1 MTVNLNAT
9 ILGQTISFIL
19 FVWFCMKYIWPPIIL
34 AIETRQKEI
43 KQSLI
48 IAKQAKEELSIIQ
61 RKMEI
66 EIQEA
71 KEKAST
77 ILNEANKQKLFIL
90 ETAKEQALEESKKIL
105 IKAQLEIDMKIA
117 SARKNLQKEIVD
129 LSVSIA
135 EKVIKKNVCQDKN
148 EILVDELV
156 VSLSQVKN

>member
-105 IKAQLEIDMKIA
+105 IKKL
-117 SARKNLQKEIVD
+117 N
-129 LSVSIA
+129 
-135 EKVIKKNVCQDKN
+135 
-148 EILVDELV
+148 
-156 VSLSQVKN
+156 